1 MKKRISL
8 CMLLFCCFSGFAQ
21 TVFTLDSCRNMA
33 LENNK
38 KLRMADENI
47 RAAGYE
53 KKSAFANFLPGID
66 ASGSYLYNSKDLR
79 LISDQQITNIGNS
92 LQHIGGTLGEVLGPL
107 LPLLPPGSQQA
118 IGGLQSAVGELPAK
132 IKDATTFDIQNMW
145 IGTVS
150 VKQPLFMGGKI
161 IAYHQITKF
170 AEELAISMK
179 NTAVKDLIL
188 NVDQAY
194 WQVVSLV
201 YKKQMADSYLAL
213 LEKLT
218 QDVDAMYEVGVATK
232 SDQLTVAVKLN
243 EAHIAVTK
251 VNDGLV
257 LSKMLLA
264 QICGMPISADYA
276 LVDEMTPPSP
286 VAVPTNVNM
295 NEVYSHRYEI
305 KSLELATKIYGKK
318 EVIARSAM
326 LPQLALMGNYMVTN
340 PNLFNGFNKNFSGM
354 FSVGVGLSVPLW
366 NWGKDFYK
374 VKAAKAETRSAIL
387 KLEDAKEMIDLQ
399 VNQAIFRVN
408 ESNKTLLMTIS
419 NMNKAE
425 ENLQNAQIGYQEGVL
440 TTQNVLEAQTAWLKA
455 QAEKIDAEIGVKLS
469 EVYLSKAIGKNF

>member
-1 MKKRISL
+1 M
-8 CMLLFCCFSGFAQ
+8 
-21 TVFTLDSCRNMA
+21 
-33 LENNK
+33 
-38 KLRMADENI
+38 
-47 RAAGYE
+47 
-53 KKSAFANFLPGID
+53 
-66 ASGSYLYNSKDLR
+66 
-79 LISDQQITNIGNS
+79 
-92 LQHIGGTLGEVLGPL
+92 
-107 LPLLPPGSQQA
+107 
-118 IGGLQSAVGELPAK
+118 
-132 IKDATTFDIQNMW
+132 
-145 IGTVS
+145 
-150 VKQPLFMGGKI
+150 
-161 IAYHQITKF
+161 
-170 AEELAISMK
+170 
-179 NTAVKDLIL
+179 
-188 NVDQAY
+188 
-194 WQVVSLV
+194 
-201 YKKQMADSYLAL
+201 
-213 LEKLT
+213 
-218 QDVDAMYEVGVATK
+218 
-232 SDQLTVAVKLN
+232 
-243 EAHIAVTK
+243 
-251 VNDGLV
+251 NDGLV

>member
-1 MKKRISL
+1 MKKQIGL
-8 CMLLFCCFSGFAQ
+8 CMLLFCCISGFAQ
-21 TVFTLDSCRNMA
+21 PVFTLDSCRNMA

-38 KLRMADENI
+38 NLKMADESI

-66 ASGSYLYNSKDLR
+66 VSGSYLYNSKDLR
-79 LISDQQITNIGNS
+79 LISDQQIANIGNS
-92 LQHIGGTLGEVLGPL
+92 LQTVGGALGQIIGPILKPEM
-107 LPLLPPGSQQA
+107 LPLLEGLKGS
-118 IGGLQSAVGELPAK
+118 IGELPSK
-132 IKDATTFDIQNMW
+132 IKDATTFDIENIWM
-145 IGTVS
+145 GTVS

-188 NVDQAY
+188 QTDQAY

-201 YKKQMADSYLAL
+201 YKKKMAESYLAL
-213 LEKLT
+213 LEKLNR
-218 QDVDAMYEVGVATK
+218 DVDDMYQVGVATK

-243 EAHIAVTK
+243 EAQIAMTK
-251 VNDGLV
+251 VSDGLT

-264 QICGMPISADYA
+264 QICGLPVSANYTLADEA
-276 LVDEMTPPSP
+276 LPPTP
-286 VAVPTNVNM
+286 VMVPTDVNM
-295 NEVYSHRYEI
+295 NDVYAHRYEI
-305 KSLELATKIYGKK
+305 KSLELATNIYQKK

-326 LPQLALMGNYMVTN
+326 MPQVALMGNYLVTN
-340 PNLFNGFNKNFSGM
+340 PNLYNGFDKKFSGM
-354 FSVGVGLSVPLW
+354 FSVGVGVSIPLW
-366 NWGKDFYK
+366 NWGKDYYK
-374 VKAAKAETRSAIL
+374 VKAAKAETRSAVL
-387 KLEDAKEMIDLQ
+387 KLEDAKEMIELQ
-399 VNQAIFRVN
+399 VNQAVFRVN
-408 ESNKTLLMTIS
+408 EANKTLLMTIT

-425 ENLQNAQIGYQEGVL
+425 ENLANAQVGYQEGVL